1 MKDYESLTITKEVGC
16 GNVYLIF
23 TEDEHLFHK
32 LFIRGDMAKE
42 CPCGESFL
50 NAIAKLLTYALRRS
64 FEEENVK
71 EAIIKQ
77 LLGHRCSMIIPNKEH
92 IVSCSDAI
100 AKAVL
105 EYAKSRGWIEENE
118 KE

>member
-1 MKDYESLTITKEVGC
+1 MKDYESLTIEKKIGC

-23 TEDEHLFHK
+23 IEDEDTFHR

-42 CPCGESFL
+42 CPCGESWF
-50 NAIAKLLTYALRRS
+50 NAVAKLLTFALRRS
-64 FEEENVK
+64 FNEDNTK

-77 LLGHRCSMIIPNKEH
+77 LLGHRCSIVIPNKEH
-92 IVSCSDAI
+92 IISCSDAI

-105 EYAKSRGWIEENE
+105 EYA
-118 KE
+118 